1 VIIACQWRIVVCD
14 HCNEPHPKCL
24 IQDHVD
30 NKCKK
35 KPVECPNTCGKIIVR
50 EEIASHTNN
59 DCPLSMVSC
68 PYVQMGCN
76 SKIQRKKVQ
85 SHLQSK
91 MQRHLDLASTTFK
104 ETTGKLEEKMNALE
118 LKQEELDQER
128 ITLREQVK
136 ELTAANVALDAK
148 VAAQEK
154 EASELK
160 SESSGFVWKIGGF
173 TEVLQ
178 QAMKDGNKK
187 IYSSP
192 FSTGPHGYKL
202 IVGMKPLGDRTSN
215 NRYVSVF
222 LGLVN
227 GNYDAILAWPF
238 HRKVTF
244 TLIDQQ
250 DDPKKRQNVV
260 CALLTSTSDSCCARP
275 GPTSCITEL
284 PGIARF
290 VSHKNLKTKRYIVDD
305 TLFLQVEIGLPQ

>member
-1 VIIACQWRIVVCD
+1 
-14 HCNEPHPKCL
+14 
-24 IQDHVD
+24 
-30 NKCKK
+30 
-35 KPVECPNTCGKIIVR
+35 
-50 EEIASHTNN
+50 
-59 DCPLSMVSC
+59 
-68 PYVQMGCN
+68 
-76 SKIQRKKVQ
+76 
-85 SHLQSK
+85 

-202 IVGMKPLGDRTSN
+202 IVGMKPLGDRTSK